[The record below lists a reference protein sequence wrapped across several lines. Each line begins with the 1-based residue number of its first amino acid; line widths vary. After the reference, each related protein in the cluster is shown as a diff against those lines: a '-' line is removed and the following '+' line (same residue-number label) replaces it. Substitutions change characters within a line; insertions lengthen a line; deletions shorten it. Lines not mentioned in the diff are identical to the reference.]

1 MTKLKLNKK
10 LYHPKMEKLNGTKYT
25 RCKILNL
32 RLGVNK
38 EGTMENNYIELIL
51 PLRLFAFVYRI
62 KDSSFKGKQM

>member
-1 MTKLKLNKK
+1 
-10 LYHPKMEKLNGTKYT
+10 MEQNDR

-38 EGTMENNYIELIL
+38 EGTMENNWIELIL
-51 PLRLFAFVYRI
+51 PLRLFSFVYRI

>member
-1 MTKLKLNKK
+1 
-10 LYHPKMEKLNGTKYT
+10 MEQNDR

-38 EGTMENNYIELIL
+38 EGTMENNWIELIL

-62 KDSSFKGKQM
+62 KDSSLKAKQM